1 MLNFK
6 DVKPGTRVRLVN
18 IDDDIGGK
26 YCINKSNT
34 VGNVGVI
41 TGVGYDYGGDGIN
54 IRVEWDNNTQNSYHR
69 GNLEVANPRF
79 EEPVQPA
86 LQLNLD
92 DLELLDLGMEPREL
106 EGVAI
111 EKEPDIDVVNMTLD
125 ELDEKVGQ
133 WHEDRNL
140 IDGST
145 DQAQMLKLME
155 EFGELSS
162 DIARG
167 KDIKDSIGDIMVV
180 LRNIAG
186 RHKLGLAECYAV
198 AYNDIKDRRGR
209 MEDGIFVKEADMGR
223 RPPDGIPQGLW
234 DAIQRGGLPLGKRIE
249 PAEMMFDPDE
259 DWV

>member
-1 MLNFK
+1 MLNFENL
-6 DVKPGTRVRLVN
+6 KPDTRVRLVN
-18 IDDDIGGK
+18 LDDGEGGE
-26 YCINKSNT
+26 YFVSKSNT
-34 VGNVGVI
+34 IGNVGVI
-41 TGVGYDYGGDGIN
+41 QVVDGDEEIGI
-54 IRVEWDNNTQNSYHR
+54 IVKCDNNTQNAYHR
-69 GNLEVANPRF
+69 GNLELANARARQF

-86 LQLNLD
+86 LKLNLD

-111 EKEPDIDVVNMTLD
+111 EKEPDIEVVNMTLD

-234 DAIQRGGLPLGKRIE
+234 DAIQRGGYL
-249 PAEMMFDPDE
+249 
-259 DWV
+259 